1 MTLQPLTDA
10 EISLL
15 LAKESLDSPA
25 AAKVGPTPE
34 LKQGVTAAYEAA
46 EVVLAGCAFSCSG
59 YDRFHSKELV
69 FHPGRGLLV
78 ADRNGSDATPWRQA
92 PEPVLAQCLPL
103 LELLRRQHAELAPRY
118 QTQVLVEVSKA
129 VVEMAKQD
137 AKPAEPVAEIVETVS
152 QPAEPS
158 KAKDAEDE
166 DVPDIPEVLS
176 LDDALMKASK
186 TQTTGRAAPSKKTG
200 RAKSG
205 RR

>member
-15 LAKESLDSPA
+15 LAQESLNSPA
-25 AAKVGPTPE
+25 AAKIGPTPE

-46 EVVLAGCAFSCSG
+46 ETVLTGCPFSCSG

-78 ADRNGSDATPWRQA
+78 ADRNGSDTTPWRRA

-103 LELLRRQHAELAPRY
+103 LELLRRQHTELAAKHP
-118 QTQVLVEVSKA
+118 TQVLVSISRS
-129 VVEMAKQD
+129 VVEMA
-137 AKPAEPVAEIVETVS
+137 AAEPAVEEASAEEVAEAPAATPVPVEVADDI
-152 QPAEPS
+152 PE
-158 KAKDAEDE
+158 
-166 DVPDIPEVLS
+166 IPEVLT
-176 LDDALMKASK
+176 LDEALTKASK
-186 TQTTGRAAPSKKTG
+186 TRTTGRAAVRKTASG
-200 RAKSG
+200 ATKQRGG